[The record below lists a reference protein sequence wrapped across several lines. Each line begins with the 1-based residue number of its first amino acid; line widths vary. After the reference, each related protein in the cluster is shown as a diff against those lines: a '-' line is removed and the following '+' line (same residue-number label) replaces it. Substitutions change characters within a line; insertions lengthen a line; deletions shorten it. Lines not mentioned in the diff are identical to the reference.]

1 MWNHYFSLCEGGAV
15 VKEISIENK
24 KLRFTFSLENGVKCT
39 SVFQKDT
46 GEEWMLQ
53 PCPLFV
59 LQVGKN
65 EYSGEQW
72 RTTFAD
78 ILEDSRDKV
87 LVFQFW
93 HPEID
98 LNIRFSLWRKEEE
111 FVFLLQ
117 ASANWTN
124 TPKEVY
130 LHIPLFD
137 SFKNSGEWKLA
148 GNPRSK
154 PDGTPALELHQ
165 EFPLPIC
172 YINQTT
178 GHGLMLE
185 LPDSPEVTGTW
196 NQNRNRMLLQMENEE
211 EFLHHRLLLRLQ
223 NKEFADVLE
232 LKISSLQN
240 GYKEAFFRWKDHIRE
255 KMDLSIYQRKDIKW
269 YEKALYHHLA
279 FVYSREIFNYETQE
293 FEVDRLLDEGGKFGG
308 YDILVLWFVYPRLGV
323 DTRKQWDFCRD
334 IPGGYEGINKIC
346 EKAHKRGV
354 KVMLPYNPWDQGQE
368 ESLADTLD
376 ALEELVKNTDIDGI
390 WFDTMDSIPN
400 GCRERLDN
408 VRPGLVC
415 CLEVTPRVK
424 ETVETITGSWNQRF
438 AMPEG
443 HILRYL
449 FPEHKAPIT
458 SRWRLEGKK
467 DTLIKRAIFNG
478 TGFAVWQDVFGAWLP
493 FDEKQKED
501 LKKWKQILLEQYDIY
516 FGRNCMPLYPVK
528 QKEIYVNAFYHNN
541 GNEEIY
547 SLYNASNHEVQGEL
561 IKIDPMPKKE
571 DTIELQEL
579 WKNRVFTFSK
589 ESGIISG
596 ALEPE
601 EIYII
606 KIKRREKL

>member
-1 MWNHYFSLCEGGAV
+1 M
-15 VKEISIENK
+15 KEISIENK

-111 FVFLLQ
+111 LVFLLQ